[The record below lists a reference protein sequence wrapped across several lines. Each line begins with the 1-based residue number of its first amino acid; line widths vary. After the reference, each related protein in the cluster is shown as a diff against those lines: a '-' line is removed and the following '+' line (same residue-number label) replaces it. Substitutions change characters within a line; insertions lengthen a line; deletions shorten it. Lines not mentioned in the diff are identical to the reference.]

1 MNRLLPFV
9 TKRLRNRLWGIIIIA
24 VVFITYLSLAD
35 FISQSIALPPLT
47 RAILTLGMMAI
58 LLICLSGLVLS
69 DKMSSMIIRE
79 EVTGLFNQ
87 NYIRQR
93 LQEEYYRAKRYDHP
107 LSLLMIDLDDF
118 KSLHHRYGRATGDYL
133 LRYFGQLIR
142 DTVRP
147 SDIAARFSGKEFLIL
162 LPNTGREEARAVA
175 ERLRQRV
182 SENPFR
188 VDAERKDI
196 HLTISIGASA
206 LDIPNYGEDAE
217 EMITLAD
224 LALFQ
229 AKKEGKNSVS
239 FYTSN

>member
-1 MNRLLPFV
+1 MNRLLPFI
-9 TKRLRNRLWGIIIIA
+9 TKRLRNRLWGIIIIS

-35 FISQSIALPPLT
+35 FISRSFALPPLT
-47 RAILTLGMMAI
+47 RAILTLGILAI

-118 KSLHHRYGRATGDYL
+118 KSLNHRYGRTTGDYL

-147 SDIAARFSGKEFLIL
+147 SDIAARFGGEEFLIL

-196 HLTISIGASA
+196 RLTISIGASA

-224 LALFQ
+224 LALFR